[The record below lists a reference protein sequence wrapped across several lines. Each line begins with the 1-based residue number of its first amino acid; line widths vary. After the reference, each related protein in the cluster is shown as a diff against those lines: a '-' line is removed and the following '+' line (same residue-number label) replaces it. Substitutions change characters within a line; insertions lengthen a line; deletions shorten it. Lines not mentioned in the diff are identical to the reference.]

1 MKKTKTTKK
10 REPIESLSESRD
22 LMVMYSRQ
30 ALNNPLL
37 TREEE
42 QVLATK
48 IQKWKLAK
56 RAGQGTRKAG
66 EEAREKMIL
75 SNLRL
80 VVNVARKYQG

>member
-1 MKKTKTTKK
+1 MSKKKTTKK
-10 REPIESLSESRD
+10 EEPIESLSESRD

-48 IQKWKLAK
+48 IQKWKNNTK
-56 RAGQGTRKAG
+56 AGQGTRKAG
-66 EEAREKMIL
+66 LAAKEKMIL

-80 VVNVARKYQG
+80 LLL